1 MADVDERPPRG
12 EPRRT
17 RTTDAQVRRPARRP
31 AAADRGRS
39 RVGDATSP
47 LAVDRRLATGRRTTV
62 ALGVAALL
70 IAGALGAALFV
81 IPVRNYFAQDVEL
94 AERASQ
100 LERLE
105 SVNDDLAAEVARLR
119 TADGVREAAREE
131 LGYVQTGEDRT
142 SVVDSGVVP
151 TALPN
156 GWPYS
161 VITRITDLRR
171 AAPTSAHAP
180 PADPATNP
188 STAP

>member
-1 MADVDERPPRG
+1 M
-12 EPRRT
+12 
-17 RTTDAQVRRPARRP
+17 
-31 AAADRGRS
+31 
-39 RVGDATSP
+39 
-47 LAVDRRLATGRRTTV
+47 

-94 AERASQ
+94 AERSSQ

-105 SVNDDLAAEVARLR
+105 SVNVDLAAEVARLR

-131 LGYVQTGEDRT
+131 LGYVQTGENRT
-142 SVVDSGVVP
+142 SVVDTGVVP

-161 VITRITDLRR
+161 VITRISDVRR
-171 AAPTSAHAP
+171 AAAA
-180 PADPATNP
+180 AT
-188 STAP
+188 TAP